1 MARIDGR
8 LDSDPSDD
16 ETDPSDG
23 ADARIDS
30 GGAEST
36 EPRGDGTGD
45 RSAVPKTASLLGETL
60 GYARDRDYR
69 GPDYGDG
76 MSSRLLDVLPVES
89 TYLNLAVQET
99 IKRAPVN
106 LRPLFRVEARRN
118 FKGTALFAMA
128 NMTAADLLD
137 AGESRVAG
145 AGRGSSADTGRGDPP
160 EYRREARALADWLV
174 DARIEGRAGYC
185 GGHSHDLQ
193 TLDGVVEVG
202 TPGIVGTAYAV
213 KALLRADERFDRDY
227 AGVARSAADF
237 VFEDLNY
244 GPADGVGATIDYKP
258 GESDDY
264 TTINAVALGA
274 RTLVD
279 LYDRF
284 RGSRTAEPRLRE
296 GARELLRYVA
306 AQQTPAGGWHYRD
319 PASASHLSMDNH
331 HNGFVIEAFQRYRAV
346 TGSSEFD
353 DTLGYALGFY
363 RDALFDA
370 DGAANFD
377 EASPYP
383 RDIHAATQGAL
394 VFAYAGD
401 TGFARRILDRALET
415 FYVGDGRYY
424 FRKHRFHT
432 KRVVL
437 MRWCVAWMAY
447 ALAELERV
455 ERGWPDGGRPE
466 R

>member
-1 MARIDGR
+1 MARTGER
-8 LDSDPSDD
+8 LDD
-16 ETDPSDG
+16 EQSRDGGTDE
-23 ADARIDS
+23 RV
-30 GGAEST
+30 
-36 EPRGDGTGD
+36 
-45 RSAVPKTASLLGETL
+45 AVPKTVSLLGETL
-60 GYARDRDYR
+60 AYARDRDYR

-89 TYLNLAVQET
+89 TYCNLTVQEV
-99 IKRAPVN
+99 IKRAPVD
-106 LRPLFRVEARRN
+106 LRPLFRVDERRN
-118 FKGTALFAMA
+118 FMGTALFVMA
-128 NMTAADLLD
+128 NMTAGDLLD
-137 AGESRVAG
+137 AGDPRVAG
-145 AGRGSSADTGRGDPP
+145 AGRRSSPDDGSAPDRGNAPDDGSAPDGREPP
-160 EYRREARALADWLV
+160 DYESEARTLADWLV
-174 DARIEGRAGYC
+174 DARIEGQAGYC

-213 KALLRADERFDRDY
+213 KALVRADGRFDRDY
-227 AGVARSAADF
+227 AGVVRTAADF

-244 GPADGVGATIDYKP
+244 GPAEGVGATIDYKP
-258 GESDDY
+258 SESDDY

-279 LYDRF
+279 LFDRF
-284 RGSRTAEPRLRE
+284 PESRLQE
-296 GARELLRYVA
+296 GASELLRYVA
-306 AQQTPAGGWHYRD
+306 SQQTPAGGWHYRD
-319 PASASHLSMDNH
+319 PASASHLSMDSH

-346 TGSSEFD
+346 TGSDEFD
-353 DTLGYALGFY
+353 DTLSHGLAFY
-363 RDALFDA
+363 RDTLFDA

-377 EASPYP
+377 ETGPYP

-394 VFAYAGD
+394 VFAYAGETD
-401 TGFARRILDRALET
+401 FARRILDWALET
-415 FYVGDGRYY
+415 FYVGGGRYF

-455 ERGWPDGGRPE
+455 ERGWPPRGAPRQ
-466 R
+466 